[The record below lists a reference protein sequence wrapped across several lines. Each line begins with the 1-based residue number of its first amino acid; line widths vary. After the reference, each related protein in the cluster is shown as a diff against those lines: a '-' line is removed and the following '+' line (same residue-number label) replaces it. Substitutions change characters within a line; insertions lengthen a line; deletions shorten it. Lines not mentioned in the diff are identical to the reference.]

1 MQPATDGRGIC
12 VELTI
17 IIPAYNEETTILDA
31 VQSALDAKLPIGERE
46 VIVIENGSTDR
57 TREVLRGHA
66 WPPEVRIIE
75 IEQNRGKG
83 HAMRVGIAAA
93 TGRFTAVLDADL
105 EYDPNDYALMLPPL
119 QEEGMDAVL
128 GTRHWQSHS
137 AYSYWYVVGNQF
149 INTTANM
156 LYNVYLSDCMVGMKV
171 ARTDLLQSLDLRED
185 GFGFDAEVVA
195 RLLRHRARIM
205 EVPVRYRARRREEG
219 KKLTTRDGWRMLRV
233 FLRCRFR

>member
-1 MQPATDGRGIC
+1 MD
-12 VELTI
+12 LSI
-17 IIPAYNEETTILDA
+17 IMPAYNEEATILDA
-31 VQSALDAKLPIGERE
+31 VQGALDAKLPIGERE

-57 TREVLRGHA
+57 TREVLRSQA

-75 IEQNRGKG
+75 IDQNRGKG
-83 HAMRVGIAAA
+83 HAVREGVAVAL
-93 TGRFTAVLDADL
+93 GRYTAVLDADL

-119 QEEGMDAVL
+119 MDEGMDAVL

-149 INTTANM
+149 INTMANVI
-156 LYNVYLSDCMVGMKV
+156 YNVYLSDCMVGMKV
-171 ARTDLLQSLDLRED
+171 VRTDLFQSLELRED

-195 RLLRHRARIM
+195 RLLRGRARIM

-219 KKLTTRDGWRMLRV
+219 KKLTTRDGFRMVRV
-233 FLRCRFR
+233 FLRCRVR